1 MRSMEF
7 SVPMKSTITRLGTWD
22 SKSQIR
28 EPEDR
33 QAFNELSGKVAIVT
47 GGSRGIGK
55 ATAALLAKEG
65 ANVVIT
71 AKDQTRLENTAKE
84 LRKVIAIPGDITKD
98 VDVQNVVK
106 KTLEKFGRVDILV
119 NNAGIFPKI
128 KPLHEIS
135 ESEWNEVI
143 DVNLTGQFRFTKAV
157 IPHMM
162 KSGGRIVNVSSD
174 AGLRSFAN
182 FEADAYSASKAAL
195 VLLTKAWAVEY
206 AKYKIRVNC
215 VCPGIVET
223 DMTKPYLR
231 NEAER
236 SIAEAEYPIGRIGTP
251 DDVAK
256 AILYLVS
263 EDSSWVTG
271 AVLPIDGG
279 ALTK

>member
-1 MRSMEF
+1 
-7 SVPMKSTITRLGTWD
+7 MK
-22 SKSQIR
+22 
-28 EPEDR
+28 
-33 QAFNELSGKVAIVT
+33 LSEKVAIVT

-55 ATAALLAKEG
+55 AAAALFAKEG

-84 LRKVIAIPGDITKD
+84 LSVIAIPGDIRKD
-98 VDVQNVVK
+98 VDVQHVVK
-106 KTLEKFGRVDILV
+106 KTLEKFGKVDILV

-143 DVNLTGQFRFTKAV
+143 DVNLTGQFWFTKAV

-162 KSGGRIVNVSSD
+162 KSGGCIVNVSSD
-174 AGLRSFAN
+174 TGLKSFAN

-271 AVLPIDGG
+271 AILPIDGG

>member
-1 MRSMEF
+1 MKME
-7 SVPMKSTITRLGTWD
+7 VARGAVIKLP
-22 SKSQIR
+22 
-28 EPEDR
+28 
-33 QAFNELSGKVAIVT
+33 GKIAIVT
-47 GGSRGIGK
+47 GASRGIGK

-65 ANVVIT
+65 ARVVIT
-71 AKDQTRLENTAKE
+71 AKDQTRLESAARESKSF
-84 LRKVIAIPGDITKD
+84 VAIPGDIRKD
-98 VDVQNVVK
+98 TEVQNVVR
-106 KTLEKFGRVDILV
+106 KTIERFGKIDILV
-119 NNAGIFPKI
+119 NNAGIFPKV

-162 KSGGRIVNVSSD
+162 KNGGCIVNVSSD
-174 AGLRSFAN
+174 AGLKSFAN

-251 DDVAK
+251 EIGRAHV
-256 AILYLVS
+256 
-263 EDSSWVTG
+263 
-271 AVLPIDGG
+271 
-279 ALTK
+279 